1 MATYSMRMAVSAHV
15 YHAAPAGVHD
25 AMVNTCRR
33 FAESNGYLLVDGPE
47 HALVSYDYTSG
58 TDEMMVTVQISVAN
72 GIRCRT
78 VQYVGD
84 GLFVRATILAADR
97 TVLAAGQDYPAH
109 P

>member
-1 MATYSMRMAVSAHV
+1 MATYCMRMAVSAYM
-15 YHAAPAGVHD
+15 YHTAPSE
-25 AMVNTCRR
+25 VNDILVTRCRR
-33 FAESNGYLLVDGPE
+33 VAQSNGYVLVDGPE
-47 HALVSYDYTSG
+47 HALVSWGYTPG